1 MHSLFRE
8 PAEAAV
14 QMKTWHTLRIQQQ
27 SLGDQPLS
35 QEVVSSPGAVV
46 DELSQNFILQ
56 QAAYMEGPQDSS
68 ARLPKKAEYA
78 ICRLEGLEFPS
89 SALTLK
95 AMGKPAPTQH
105 SSQTLDKSPG
115 WSGPLGLAH
124 G

>member
-1 MHSLFRE
+1 MHSLFRA

-56 QAAYMEGPQDSS
+56 QAAYMEDLRTAQQGFPRRLSMPS
-68 ARLPKKAEYA
+68 ADWRVWNSPAQ
-78 ICRLEGLEFPS
+78 PS
-89 SALTLK
+89 
-95 AMGKPAPTQH
+95 P
-105 SSQTLDKSPG
+105 
-115 WSGPLGLAH
+115 
-124 G
+124 